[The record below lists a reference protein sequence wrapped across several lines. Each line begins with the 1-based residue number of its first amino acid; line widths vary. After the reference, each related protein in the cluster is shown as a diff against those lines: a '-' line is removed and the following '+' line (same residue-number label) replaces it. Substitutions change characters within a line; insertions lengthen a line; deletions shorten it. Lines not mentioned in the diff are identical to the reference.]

1 MQSKLRKA
9 NKMNIEQLKAARDA
23 LNYADSN
30 NLRIDDIGERS
41 KQTIRTLLDQAINAP
56 DLRAEKKDTSNTQ
69 ELLANCEDFTVGY
82 NTGWNAAIDHLA
94 PRIVREGCVVV
105 PEEPTPQMIANGALT
120 YTRYDKSSGRMARAY
135 KAMLAASKGD

>member
-1 MQSKLRKA
+1 
-9 NKMNIEQLKAARDA
+9 MNIEQLKAARAYVD
-23 LNYADSN
+23 
-30 NLRIDDIGERS
+30 NLERVF
-41 KQTIRTLLDQAINAP
+41 KDMMNEEHKAHMANIRTLLDQAINAP

-135 KAMLAASKGD
+135 KAMLAASKVD

>member
-1 MQSKLRKA
+1 MS
-9 NKMNIEQLKAARDA
+9 IEKLKAASEWVNNCSDA
-23 LNYADSN
+23 MFSDLSVKRT
-30 NLRIDDIGERS
+30 L
-41 KQTIRTLLDQAINAP
+41 RTLLDNAINAP

-94 PRIVREGCVVV
+94 PRIVREGFCVV

-135 KAMLAASKGD
+135 KAMLAASKGDKNGYR

>member
-1 MQSKLRKA
+1 
-9 NKMNIEQLKAARDA
+9 MNIEQLKAARDA